1 MIPTDP
7 LESLP
12 LPPGDPGALADEAR
26 QMADWSVALG
36 DCGDHQER
44 AVAAIAGSTWKGLGA
59 ASARGGAHQ
68 VIGGYRQAG
77 HALTRAGALLQGC
90 AQDWDGARSRYAQ
103 ARMVADE
110 ALYDEARKA
119 MASPSCLAN
128 PPASPWES
136 PLRDHAQ
143 ALARA
148 AIDDF
153 DAAANRTARELQ
165 ELAGDIGRI
174 PAFLPR
180 HHHHWYEEP
189 LQWAAD
195 GEHLVANGVSHA
207 FDPFRYAL
215 SHPGDALQ
223 VASDALQA
231 GGGLA
236 LTAAGG
242 VGFGAG
248 VLLDGSVIGIPA
260 GVAVDATSVAAV
272 AGGAALS
279 MHGITNGLGDVS
291 NLYSKSTS
299 GPSSVPPRAS
309 AGSLEGRTEYQVN
322 DPNNR
327 GRTITD
333 IDRVENG
340 VLWEE
345 KSATQ
350 VPNPAVWIQEKVYNK
365 FASYLEARSH
375 MPGYENAPI
384 GFDFTEP
391 GAAPK
396 FRAAVTALRTANP
409 EVRIYLRW
417 RE

>member
-110 ALYDEARKA
+110 ALYDEARHA
-119 MASPSCLAN
+119 MASPSCLAT

-136 PLRDHAQ
+136 PLRHHAQ

-165 ELAGDIGRI
+165 ELAGDIGRT

-180 HHHHWYEEP
+180 HHHHWYEDP

-260 GVAVDATSVAAV
+260 GVAVDATSAAAV

-279 MHGITNGLGDVS
+279 IHGVTNGLGDIS

-299 GPSSVPPRAS
+299 GDGSS
-309 AGSLEGRTEYQVN
+309 
-322 DPNNR
+322 
-327 GRTITD
+327 TD
-333 IDRVENG
+333 VSGAPKEI
-340 VLWEE
+340 
-345 KSATQ
+345 S
-350 VPNPAVWIQEKVYNK
+350 
-365 FASYLEARSH
+365 
-375 MPGYENAPI
+375 GYSNH
-384 GFDFTEP
+384 GFDQVMGRDGGLGVSDSAME
-391 GAAPK
+391 GAIESPIKVVQQSNNTFK
-396 FRAAVTALRTANP
+396 FIGKNATVVLNRSGKLVTAWANNTSGLRNRP
-409 EVRIYLRW
+409 
-417 RE
+417 